1 MASRRSRAA
10 LAAKLISLS
19 ASLVVL
25 CAAAR
30 IRPQGPAANAAQI
43 TPAPATLP
51 ADKPAGALELV
62 ASFEGS
68 MPTGVT
74 VAPNGRV
81 FVNFPRWGDPVPF
94 TVAEIREGKAVA
106 FPDEAMNKLDPARA
120 KDTFVSVQSVV
131 ADAKNRLW
139 ILDTGSVEFAPV
151 VPGGAKLVAVDL
163 AANKVVKSIVFPA
176 DVALPTTYLNDVRF
190 DLRQG
195 SEGVAYITDSSDKGP
210 NAIVVVDLASGRA
223 RRRLND
229 HPSTKAEPKFL
240 PFVEGQPMMQKKP
253 GEPPKNLAMGSDGI
267 AISADGS
274 RLFYCPLASRR
285 LWSVATDALRNERAS
300 DAEVGATVKDE
311 GMKPASDGL
320 ETDAENRVYATAY
333 ELDAVL
339 RRRPDGTWETIV
351 HDPRVL
357 WPDTLSVA
365 DDGLYFI
372 ANQLHR
378 QPNYH
383 DGRDLRVKP
392 YSLFRV
398 KVDGKP
404 VRLR

>member
-1 MASRRSRAA
+1 MIPVRSRAA
-10 LAAKLISLS
+10 IAARLAALPAALIL
-19 ASLVVL
+19 L
-25 CAAAR
+25 CALAS
-30 IRPQGPAANAAQI
+30 PGPPANASRIA
-43 TPAPATLP
+43 PAPASLP

-62 ASFEGS
+62 ASFDGS

-74 VAPNGRV
+74 VAPNGRI
-81 FVNFPRWGDPVPF
+81 FVNYPRWGDPVPY
-94 TVAEIREGKAVA
+94 TVAEIRGGKAVA
-106 FPDEAMNKLDPARA
+106 YPDEAVNKLDTARA

-139 ILDTGSVEFAPV
+139 ILDTGSVKFAPV
-151 VPGGAKLVAVDL
+151 VPGGAKLVGVDL
-163 AANKVVKSIVFPA
+163 ATNKVVKSIVFPA
-176 DVALPTTYLNDVRF
+176 DVALPTSYMNDVRF

-195 SEGVAYITDSSDKGP
+195 AEGVAYITDSSDKGP
-210 NAIVVVDLASGRA
+210 NGIVVVDLASGKA

-240 PFVEGQPMMQKKP
+240 PFVEGQPVMQRKP
-253 GEPPKNLAMGSDGI
+253 GEPPKNVAMGSDGI

-285 LWSVATDALRNERAS
+285 LWSVATDALRRESAT
-300 DAEVGATVKDE
+300 DAEVAATVKDE
-311 GMKPASDGL
+311 GFKPASDGL

-339 RRRPDGTWETIV
+339 RRRADGTWETLV

-365 DDGLYFI
+365 DDGLYFT

-378 QPNYH
+378 QPNYN
-383 DGRDLRVKP
+383 DGRDLRQKP

-404 VRLR
+404 VRLAR

>member
-1 MASRRSRAA
+1 MFPTRSQAA
-10 LAAKLISLS
+10 LAARLVALP
-19 ASLVVL
+19 ASLFVL
-25 CAAAR
+25 CAVGPA
-30 IRPQGPAANAAQI
+30 GPAANAGRIA
-43 TPAPATLP
+43 PAPATLP
-51 ADKPAGALELV
+51 SDKPAGALELV

-74 VAPNGRV
+74 VAPNGRI
-81 FVNFPRWGDPVPF
+81 FVNYPRWGDPVPY
-94 TVAEIREGKAVA
+94 TVAEIRDGKPAA
-106 FPDEAMNKLDPARA
+106 YPDDAINKLDTNRA
-120 KDTFVSVQSVV
+120 KETFVSVQSVV

-139 ILDTGSVEFAPV
+139 ILDTGSVKFAPV
-151 VPGGAKLVAVDL
+151 VPGGAKLVGVDL
-163 AANKVVKSIVFPA
+163 ATNKIVKSIVFPQ
-176 DVALPTTYLNDVRF
+176 DVALPTSYMNDVRF

-195 SEGVAYITDSSDKGP
+195 AEGVAYVTDSSDKGP

-223 RRRLND
+223 RRVLND

-267 AISADGS
+267 AISSDGS
-274 RLFYCPLASRR
+274 RLYYCPLASRH
-285 LWSVATDALRNERAS
+285 LWSVATDALRREGAS
-300 DAEVGATVKDE
+300 AAEVGATVRDE
-311 GMKPASDGL
+311 GFKPASDGL
-320 ETDAENRVYATAY
+320 ETDAENRLYATAY
-333 ELDAVL
+333 ELNSVL
-339 RRRPDGTWETIV
+339 RRRADGSWETLV
-351 HDPRVL
+351 HDPRML

-365 DDGLYFI
+365 DDGLYVT

-383 DGRDLRVKP
+383 DGKDLRQKP

-404 VRLR
+404 VRLAK

>member
-1 MASRRSRAA
+1 VSRSHPG
-10 LAAKLISLS
+10 LL
-19 ASLVVL
+19 
-25 CAAAR
+25 AAAR
-30 IRPQGPAANAAQI
+30 TISVPAAVFGAYALLFAQAKTPAAARA
-43 TPAPATLP
+43 TPAPPTLP
-51 ADKPAGALELV
+51 ADKPVGALEQI
-62 ASFEGS
+62 ASFDGS

-74 VAPNGRV
+74 VAPNGRI
-81 FVNFPRWGDPVPF
+81 FVNFPRWGDPVPD
-94 TVAEIREGKAVA
+94 TVAEIRDGKPVA
-106 FPDEAMNKLDPARA
+106 YPDEAINKLDAARP

-131 ADAKNRLW
+131 ADSKNRLW
-139 ILDTGSVEFAPV
+139 ILDTGSVKFAPV
-151 VPGGAKLVAVDL
+151 VAGGAKLVAVDL
-163 AANKVVKSIVFPA
+163 ATDKVVKSIVFPP

-195 SEGVAYITDSSDKGP
+195 AEGVAYITDSSDKGP
-210 NAIVVVDLASGRA
+210 NAIIVVDLASGKA

-253 GEPPKNLAMGSDGI
+253 GEPTKNLAMGSDGI
-267 AISADGS
+267 AISSDGS
-274 RLFYCPLASRR
+274 RLYYCPLASRR
-285 LWSVATDALRNERAS
+285 LWSVATDALRRDGAS

-311 GMKPASDGL
+311 GFKPAADGL
-320 ETDAENRVYATAY
+320 ESDAENRVYATAY
-333 ELDAVL
+333 ELNSVL
-339 RRRPDGTWETIV
+339 RRRADGSWETLV

-383 DGRDLRVKP
+383 DGKDLRQKP

-398 KVDGKP
+398 KLDGKP
-404 VRLR
+404 VRLTK